1 MVSSK
6 FVNRPAVSY
15 SVLSQEDAV
24 ANPAIV
30 VTTAA
35 SNQSVS
41 FKLVAADGS
50 GEYLANSTATV
61 MVTAVG
67 V

>member
-1 MVSSK
+1 MTSAA
-6 FVNRPAVSY
+6 FLNRPVISY
-15 SVLSQEDAV
+15 TVLTQEDAV

-35 SNQSVS
+35 TNQSLS
-41 FKLVAADGS
+41 FKMVASDGT
-50 GEYLANSTATV
+50 GEYQANSTATV
-61 MVTAVG
+61 MVTAIG

>member
-1 MVSSK
+1 MLSSG
-6 FVNRPAVSY
+6 FLNRPVISYAV
-15 SVLSQEDAV
+15 LTQEDAV

-41 FKLVAADGS
+41 FRMVAADGT
-50 GEYLANSTATV
+50 GEYNANSTATV
-61 MVTAVG
+61 MVTAIG

>member
-1 MVSSK
+1 MTTAGIL
-6 FVNRPAVSY
+6 NRPVISYAV
-15 SVLSQEDAV
+15 LTQTDAV

-35 SNQSVS
+35 SNQSLS
-41 FKLVAADGS
+41 FKMVASDGT
-50 GEYLANSTATV
+50 GEYQANRTATV
-61 MVTAVG
+61 MITAIG

>member
-1 MVSSK
+1 MIT
-6 FVNRPAVSY
+6 Y
-15 SVLSQEDAV
+15 SVLSQEDAT

-35 SNQSVS
+35 TASSVS
-41 FKLVAADGS
+41 FRLVAADGT
-50 GEYLANSTATV
+50 GAYQANSTATV
-61 MVTAVG
+61 MIQATG

>member
-1 MVSSK
+1 M
-6 FVNRPAVSY
+6 
-15 SVLSQEDAV
+15 V

-35 SNQSVS
+35 SNQQVQ
-41 FKLVAADGS
+41 FRMVAADGT
-50 GEYLANSTATV
+50 GEYQANSTATV
-61 MVTAVG
+61 MVTAIG

>member
-1 MVSSK
+1 MTSAG
-6 FVNRPAVSY
+6 FLNRPVISYAV
-15 SVLSQEDAV
+15 LTQEDSV

-35 SNQSVS
+35 SNQQVQ
-41 FKLVAADGS
+41 FRMVAADGT
-50 GEYLANSTATV
+50 GEYNANSTATV
-61 MVTAVG
+61 MVTAIG